1 LNNPEPDTTQNALRD
16 PKQIP
21 ARLLERF
28 DQLAYLIA
36 GYVLVAAALAII
48 AYSLVAFVNKL
59 KEGFLEASIT
69 LINDVLLALIVLELL
84 RTVIGFIR
92 GQGQPNVAES
102 LIPFLVIA
110 GISASRRILAVGA
123 SIGVEEAK
131 GTLEPVR
138 FSQAMIEL
146 GISGGL
152 ILVIGI
158 ALVILRPY
166 LPGAPKNS

>member
-1 LNNPEPDTTQNALRD
+1 LKNTEHHTELENKHL
-16 PKQIP
+16 P
-21 ARLLERF
+21 ARLLERL

-48 AYSLVAFVNKL
+48 GYSLVAFVNKL

-92 GQGQPNVAES
+92 GHGQPNVAES
-102 LIPFLVIA
+102 LIPFLVIG

-131 GTLEPVR
+131 GMLEPQR

-146 GISGGL
+146 GVSGGL
-152 ILVIGI
+152 IVAIGV

-166 LPGAPKNS
+166 LKPASAANES

>member
-1 LNNPEPDTTQNALRD
+1 MKDTNHQQ
-16 PKQIP
+16 PKHIP
-21 ARLLERF
+21 ARLLERL
-28 DQLAYLIA
+28 DQLTYLFA
-36 GYVLVAAALAII
+36 GFVLVAVAIAI
-48 AYSLVAFVNKL
+48 TGYAMVAFVNKL
-59 KEGFLEASIT
+59 HEGFLEASIT

-92 GQGQPNVAES
+92 GHGQPNVAES
-102 LIPFLVIA
+102 LIPFLVIG

-123 SIGVEEAK
+123 SIGVAEAK

-146 GISGGL
+146 AVSGGL
-152 ILVIGI
+152 ILAIGI

-166 LPGAPKNS
+166 LPATPKDS